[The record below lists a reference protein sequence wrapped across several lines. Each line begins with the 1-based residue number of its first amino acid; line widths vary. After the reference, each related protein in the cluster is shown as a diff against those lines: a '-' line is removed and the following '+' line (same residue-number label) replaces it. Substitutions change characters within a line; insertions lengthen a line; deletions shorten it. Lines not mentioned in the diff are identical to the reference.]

1 MLREPSIRKGLARAE
16 DAAGP
21 ETQRWIAKMPSTS
34 NAQRRADQAFNT
46 ADRTMSEQC
55 LAGLAIIRPLIA
67 AGLLKPT
74 SGYGIEQHD
83 EYVALVKHMAG
94 IERLSGQE
102 FSRACYLLT
111 PPEFR
116 K

>member
-1 MLREPSIRKGLARAE
+1 
-16 DAAGP
+16 
-21 ETQRWIAKMPSTS
+21 MPTTPT
-34 NAQRRADQAFNT
+34 APARADQAFNT

-55 LAGLAIIRPLIA
+55 LAGLAIARPLIA

-83 EYVALVKHMAG
+83 AYVALVKHMAD
-94 IERLSGQE
+94 IERLSDQE
-102 FSRACYLLT
+102 FSRARRLLT